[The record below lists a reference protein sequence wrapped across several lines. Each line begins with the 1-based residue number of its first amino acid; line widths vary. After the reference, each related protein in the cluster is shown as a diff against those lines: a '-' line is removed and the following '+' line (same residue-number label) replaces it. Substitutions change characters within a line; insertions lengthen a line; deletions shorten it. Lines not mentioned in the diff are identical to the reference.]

1 MTVVQFKVT
10 LMNKIDF
17 TIKHDFAIFSVLFK
31 DMFLMENLYEVK
43 IKPAECLN
51 FIISPESC
59 CGHSLMFLQVK
70 LCV

>member
-1 MTVVQFKVT
+1 MT
-10 LMNKIDF
+10 
-17 TIKHDFAIFSVLFK
+17 AIFSVFFK